1 MIFNVGFWRW
11 LAVERY
17 QRVLP
22 PEWRDWVFHR
32 TTFWKLGHPAASTI
46 PGSIFCVL
54 SRGNKALAITC
65 PVRIPRKNPLPV
77 HFLLEVKGKKGIP
90 SPKLVQNRKAEST
103 SIWRF
108 GTLGHSY
115 IMLYVI
121 SNSLSLS
128 NSRKVFWFFWWG
140 VHFPKETSHAMTHCR
155 GQGKQQW
162 SRPGRILWPSGA
174 ILGGFMSKGA
184 WTNALP
190 INIYIFE
197 VITIRKKKQN
207 MF

>member
-32 TTFWKLGHPAASTI
+32 PTFWKLGHPAASTI

-103 SIWRF
+103 SVWRF

-128 NSRKVFWFFWWG
+128 NSRKVFFDFFGG
-140 VHFPKETSHAMTHCR
+140 VFIFQRKPAMPWRTAGAKGSSSGR
-155 GQGKQQW
+155 GLAEFCGHQG
-162 SRPGRILWPSGA
+162 PSSEA
-174 ILGGFMSKGA
+174 SWAKVHEPMHYQS
-184 WTNALP
+184 
-190 INIYIFE
+190 IF
-197 VITIRKKKQN
+197 TYLR
-207 MF
+207 